1 MGLASLGVPAIIT
14 PAHRD
19 FAPGGGLVRRLAS
32 LAAGALLLTGTPA
45 AAAVYTVG
53 ARTEAQAYQF
63 RSWQGRAFDDPEKL
77 SRYQISQYL
86 DLGAFDLLSSAG
98 KGSRLDFVTYMRLEN
113 DFGFDEFEQNRL
125 DEAEQPAFH
134 LLYAYLHW
142 QGIAGGVLDLKLGRQ
157 IRYDQL
163 EFFSFD
169 GLDIHVHTPAFVGIG
184 VFGGWQVKGTSI
196 GGSDTFQPDGV
207 RVSDRRR
214 IAAGVTTDLLANPAS
229 NIAYDYLDEPSPMF
243 GGRLQLENV
252 KDVDA
257 LVVYRRAMSKTT
269 GANLEAL
276 PEEARGWQVDFE
288 HLGAGARVRFLDAIQ
303 LSAAADRDMYRER
316 WAVLRGAVKAD
327 LIADRLSITAEA
339 QRWNPSFDADS
350 IWNVFA
356 SGPRDEL
363 ELRVDGLVGDFLVY
377 GGPLLTLYNLDLG
390 QSYADRAGIVADGV
404 SSLYGG
410 LAGFSTRAGIPW
422 RIAGDVLY
430 LGGPSGEL
438 GHADTLGR
446 ELWVS
451 GVVGRTFR
459 DRYGVDLRLNLANV
473 SDPNAVGLQDL
484 WSFGAAVIGR
494 IVLSDEATVT
504 VVIEEN
510 TNRLVTSDLRGYAT
524 LDLRTMF
531 R

>member
-1 MGLASLGVPAIIT
+1 M
-14 PAHRD
+14 
-19 FAPGGGLVRRLAS
+19 VRRFAS
-32 LAAGALLLTGTPA
+32 VAAGALLLSATPA
-45 AAAVYTVG
+45 AAAVYSVG

-98 KGSRLDFVTYMRLEN
+98 RGSRLDFVTYMRLEN
-113 DFGFDEFEQNRL
+113 DFGFDEWEQNRL
-125 DEAEQPAFH
+125 DDAEQPAFH

-142 QGIAGGVLDLKLGRQ
+142 QGVAGGLLDFKLGRQ

-169 GLDIHVHTPAFVGIG
+169 GLDVHVHTPAFFGIG
-184 VFGGWQVKGTSI
+184 FFGGWQVKGTSI
-196 GGSDTFQPDGV
+196 AGSDTFQPDGV

-214 IAAGVTTDLLANPAS
+214 IAAGVTTDLLYDPAS
-229 NIAYDYLDEPSPMF
+229 NIAYDYLDEPSPIF
-243 GGRLQLENV
+243 GGRIQLENV
-252 KDVDA
+252 KDVEA
-257 LVVYRRAMSKTT
+257 LVVYRRSMSKTT

-276 PEEARGWQVDFE
+276 PEEARGWQVDWE
-288 HLGAGARVRFLDAIQ
+288 HLGAGARVRLLERIW
-303 LSAAADRDMYRER
+303 LSAAADRDMFRER
-316 WAVLRGAVKAD
+316 WAVLRAAAKAD
-327 LIADRLSITAEA
+327 VIEDRLSVTAEA
-339 QRWNPSFDADS
+339 QRWNPTFDADS

-356 SGPRDEL
+356 TGPRDEF
-363 ELRVDGLVGDFLVY
+363 ELRADLLVGDFLVY
-377 GGPLLTLYNLDLG
+377 GGPLLTLYHLDLRDA
-390 QSYADRAGIVADGV
+390 YADTGGIVADGT
-404 SSLYGG
+404 SALYGG
-410 LAGFSTRAGIPW
+410 LAGFSTRPGIPW
-422 RIAGDVLY
+422 RIAADALY

-510 TNRLVTSDLRGYAT
+510 TNRVVTSDLRGYAT
-524 LDLRTMF
+524 LDLRTIF